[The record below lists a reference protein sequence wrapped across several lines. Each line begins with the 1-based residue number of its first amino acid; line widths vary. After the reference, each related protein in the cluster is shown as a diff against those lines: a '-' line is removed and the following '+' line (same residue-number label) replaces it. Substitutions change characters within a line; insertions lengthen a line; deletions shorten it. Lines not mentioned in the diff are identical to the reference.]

1 MTTANGAPDAVKIP
15 PLQSGDRLTWPEF
28 ARRYDAMPSRLKA
41 ELIDGVV
48 FMASPVSQRYHS
60 NPHFNL
66 IGWLSAYQARTKGV
80 EGGDNA
86 TVRCD
91 EDNVPQPDALL
102 FIVPECGGQVRL
114 DNDGY
119 VVGAPEWA
127 GEVAA
132 SSASLDLHEK
142 LDVYRRFG
150 VREYLVW
157 RVFDRAIDWFVL
169 RGGAYRALRSSPDGI
184 YRSKTLP
191 GLWLDPAALID
202 GNMPRVLEVVEQGIA
217 SPEHAAFVARLGRQQ
232 QQGKLP
238 SPRRRKGSK

>member
-1 MTTANGAPDAVKIP
+1 METKIANNGARGRNTAKIP

-91 EDNVPQPDALL
+91 DVNAPQPDALL

-114 DNDGY
+114 DSDGY

-150 VREYLVW
+150 IREYLVW
-157 RVFDRAIDWFVL
+157 RAYDRSIGLYCAAAPTAHC
-169 RGGAYRALRSSPDGI
+169 GARPTASTGVRRCPDYGWTQ
-184 YRSKTLP
+184 R
-191 GLWLDPAALID
+191 
-202 GNMPRVLEVVEQGIA
+202 
-217 SPEHAAFVARLGRQQ
+217 H
-232 QQGKLP
+232 
-238 SPRRRKGSK
+238 

>member
-1 MTTANGAPDAVKIP
+1 MTTANGAPNAVKIP

-60 NPHFNL
+60 NPQVKL
-66 IGWLSAYQARTKGV
+66 IMVLGTYQLRTSGV
-80 EGGDNA
+80 EAGDNA
-86 TVRCD
+86 TVRFD
-91 EDNVPQPDALL
+91 EDNAPQPDGCL
-102 FIVPECGGQVRL
+102 FILPECGGQVRL
-114 DNDGY
+114 DDEGY
-119 VVGAPEWA
+119 VIGAPEWA
-127 GEVAA
+127 GEIAA
-132 SSASLDLHEK
+132 SSASLDLHDK

-157 RVFDRAIDWFVL
+157 RVYDRAIDWFVL
-169 RGGAYRALRSSPDGI
+169 RGGAYRALRRSQDGI

-191 GLWLDPAALID
+191 GLWLDSAALID

-217 SPEHAAFVARLGRQQ
+217 SPEHAAFVTRLERRLQR
-232 QQGKLP
+232 GKLP